1 MWMRNLRLGK
11 AFWIWFEREI
21 GRLFLEGHRSMLR
34 YAIGSHR
41 LELATAAERRVRM
54 VDAVISSTHLLNISS
69 FTCRK

>member
-1 MWMRNLRLGK
+1 
-11 AFWIWFEREI
+11 
-21 GRLFLEGHRSMLR
+21 MLR